1 MCVFVVE
8 EERKVCFRV
17 SGKRGLQEVSLCPL
31 VTLELVTPYFLLFI
45 YACTPTHP
53 THTMSN
59 TSFPSLDPPF
69 TLKSVQDPRLCY
81 ADIWY
86 A

>member
-1 MCVFVVE
+1 MCACAFVAE

-31 VTLELVTPYFLLFI
+31 VTLELVMPYFLLFI

-53 THTMSN
+53 AHN
-59 TSFPSLDPPF
+59 VKHLISL
-69 TLKSVQDPRLCY
+69 V
-81 ADIWY
+81 
-86 A
+86 